1 MDVRRNQDAERA
13 LLGAAIGDSLVAARV
28 AGLPEQL
35 FTDRGCRAVHGAMQ
49 RMVRT
54 GRKIDLVTLSA
65 EVRREIADPEPM
77 LIAMQ
82 SAGFMPS
89 MAGEYIAML
98 EDAHKRR
105 TLYQAAVSVA
115 AGTGDPG
122 QTVEAMEAE
131 LSAAMRPMGTETGT
145 TDMRQALTRLSDSID
160 SARTNRRQTG
170 IADLDRMIGGL
181 APGQLVYIGA
191 RPGVGKSALG
201 LAIAAHVARKGGRA
215 LYVTLE
221 MGAEEM
227 AARILADEGQVN
239 LQQLTTGRLGADEY
253 QRIAPLW
260 GELARLPLWFDE
272 KARTPLQVRRSA
284 VRMQSAGGLTLIA
297 VDYIQLLSGG
307 GKYGSRYEEVTAIS
321 RELKLMAME
330 LGVPVVCM
338 CQLNRSSEKGFGRA
352 KRTEPSMAEARDSGA
367 IEQDANLFLT
377 LYQPE
382 EPPEDAEGAEL
393 YQTFVQAGLSPM
405 RIKVEKNRQGPTGV
419 VNVGFDK
426 PHMRFLCIRRET

>member
-13 LLGAAIGDSLVAARV
+13 LLGSAIGDSLVAARV

-49 RMVRT
+49 RMVRN

-160 SARTNRRQTG
+160 SAKTNRRQTG

-239 LQQLTTGRLGADEY
+239 LHQLTTGMLGADEY

-284 VRMQSAGGLTLIA
+284 VRLQSAGGLALIA

-321 RELKLMAME
+321 RELKLLAME
-330 LGVPVVCM
+330 LGVPVLCM
-338 CQLNRSSEKGFGRA
+338 CQLNRTSERGYGRT
-352 KRTEPSMAEARDSGA
+352 KKTEPSMAEARDSGA

-426 PHMRFLCIRRET
+426 SHMRFLCVRRET

>member
-49 RMVRT
+49 RMVRN

-131 LSAAMRPMGTETGT
+131 LSAAMRHMEAENSLVS
-145 TDMRQALTRLSDSID
+145 MKQALTNLSESMDGVK
-160 SARTNRRQTG
+160 TKRRQTG
-170 IADLDRMIGGL
+170 IADLDRLTGGMF
-181 APGQLVYIGA
+181 PGQLVYIGA

-201 LAIAAHVARKGGRA
+201 LAIAAHVARKGGRV

-221 MGAEEM
+221 MAAEEM
-227 AARILADEGQVN
+227 AARIMADEGSVD
-239 LQQLTTGRLGADEY
+239 LYGLTTGKLTPEDY

-260 GELARLPLWFDE
+260 GELSTLPIWFDE
-272 KARTPLQVRRSA
+272 KSRTPLQVRRAA
-284 VRMQSAGGLTLIA
+284 VNLQSGGELALVA
-297 VDYIQLLSGG
+297 VDYIQLLTGG
-307 GKYGSRYEEVTAIS
+307 GKYGNRYEEITAIS

-330 LGVPVVCM
+330 LGVPLVCM

-382 EPPEDAEGAEL
+382 EPPEDPDGKEL
-393 YQTFVQAGLSPM
+393 FQTFVQAGLSPM